1 MKLRQIME
9 SIPCTAAK
17 AFKGWEDIEIEEITC
32 DSRRVMP
39 GMAFVCVKG
48 GKLDGHEHAAE
59 AVERGAVAV
68 VAERDVGLEC
78 QVLVENTRRAY
89 ASMCGNFYGNPS
101 RRMKLIGVT
110 GTNGK
115 TTITNLLKHILE
127 HAGHKVGLI
136 GTIQNEI
143 GDMALPAKYTTP
155 DPAQL
160 HALFARM
167 AEAGCDY
174 VVMEVSSHALDQ
186 DRVAGCRFEAAIFT
200 NLTQDHLDYHG
211 TMENYY
217 QAKKKLFSLCKAG
230 IVNYD
235 DPYGRRLIEEA
246 PCPIRSFSVCDDMAD
261 YTAKNIS
268 ISEKGSRFAFL
279 GTGII
284 ARICF
289 PMPGMFSVS
298 NAMAAAV
305 CSMSIGL
312 SLDKVSVA
320 LNSCPGVCGRT
331 QVLKTDTP
339 FTVID
344 DYAHTPDAIEKILAA
359 VREFARGKITILF
372 GCAGNRDGKKRP
384 LMAKAAAQGADFVI
398 LTSDNPRSEEPMK
411 IIQDALPG
419 FEGFDTPWVVIPD
432 RYQAIRWA
440 LENAREGDVL
450 LLAGKGHEDYQ
461 VLDYGTI
468 CFDERQVV
476 EELLEKIRTEGK
488 KAVLPPQPKLRP
500 ET

>member
-9 SIPCTAAK
+9 DIPCEGFASL
-17 AFKGWEDIEIEEITC
+17 EDIEIEEITC

-48 GKLDGHEHAAE
+48 GRLDGHEHAAE
-59 AVERGAVAV
+59 AVNRGAAV
-68 VAERDVGLEC
+68 VIAQRDVGLKN
-78 QVLVENTRRAY
+78 QIIVENTRRAY
-89 ASMCGNFYGNPS
+89 AVMCANFYGNPS
-101 RRMKLIGVT
+101 RRLKLIGVT

-127 HAGHKVGLI
+127 SSGYKVGLI

-143 GDMALPAKYTTP
+143 DDMALPAKYTTP

-174 VVMEVSSHALDQ
+174 AVMEVSSHALDQ
-186 DRVAGCRFEAAIFT
+186 DRVEGCRFEAGIFT

-217 QAKKKLFSLCKAG
+217 QAKKKLFSLCKVG
-230 IVNYD
+230 IVNRD
-235 DPYGRRLIEEA
+235 DPYGRRLMEEA
-246 PCPIRSFSVCDDMAD
+246 PCPIQTFSVSDDAAD

-268 ISEKGSRFAFL
+268 ISASGSRFAFL
-279 GTGII
+279 GAGII
-284 ARICF
+284 ARIQF

-305 CSMSIGL
+305 CAVSVGL
-312 SLDKVSVA
+312 SLDKTAVA

-331 QVLKTDTP
+331 QILKTDTP

-344 DYAHTPDAIEKILAA
+344 DYAHTPDAIEKILGAI
-359 VREFARGKITILF
+359 REFAPGRIMILF
-372 GCAGNRDGKKRP
+372 GCAGNRDGRKRP
-384 LMAKAAAQGADFVI
+384 LMAAAAAKGADFVI
-398 LTSDNPRSEEPMK
+398 LTSDNPRSEDPVK

-419 FEGFDTPWVVIPD
+419 FEGFDTPYVVIPD

-440 LENAREGDVL
+440 LENAEEGDVL

-476 EELLEKIRTEGK
+476 KELLEKIQTEGK
-488 KAVLPPQPKLRP
+488 KAVLPPQPEK
-500 ET
+500 